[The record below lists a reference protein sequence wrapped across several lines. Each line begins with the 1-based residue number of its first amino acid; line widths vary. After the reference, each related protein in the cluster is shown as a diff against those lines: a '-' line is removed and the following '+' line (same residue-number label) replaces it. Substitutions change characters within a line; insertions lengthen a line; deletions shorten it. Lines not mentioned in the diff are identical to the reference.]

1 MLSMTKGG
9 VNMWKYNYLHPD
21 ELMHYGVLGMK
32 WGHRKARRY
41 ENKARIARESAKE
54 WREIGYNKAS
64 KLANKGKNEKATKI
78 KNKYSEYAKKD
89 MAASKRYEQK
99 AKTKYYDKAS
109 KKTRTA
115 VEKMST
121 GKAITSSMLLGS
133 YGSLVY
139 TSLRKKGVSR
149 GKAAGRAIINNTVNN
164 ATFGKLSKKA
174 RW

>member
-1 MLSMTKGG
+1 
-9 VNMWKYNYLHPD
+9 
-21 ELMHYGVLGMK
+21 
-32 WGHRKARRY
+32 
-41 ENKARIARESAKE
+41 
-54 WREIGYNKAS
+54 
-64 KLANKGKNEKATKI
+64 
-78 KNKYSEYAKKD
+78 

-149 GKAAGRAIINNTVNN
+149 GKAAGQAIINNTVNN

>member
-1 MLSMTKGG
+1 
-9 VNMWKYNYLHPD
+9 MWQYNYLQPD

-32 WGHRKARRY
+32 WGHKKARRY

-109 KKTRTA
+109 KKT
-115 VEKMST
+115 
-121 GKAITSSMLLGS
+121 
-133 YGSLVY
+133 
-139 TSLRKKGVSR
+139 
-149 GKAAGRAIINNTVNN
+149 
-164 ATFGKLSKKA
+164 
-174 RW
+174 